1 MHDEHQHVL
10 GRVLRRVR
18 LPWLHY
24 KKVRAQRDLPGEIEV
39 LTGAFLQGR
48 GQYFFG
54 KQFGRANRVE

>member
-1 MHDEHQHVL
+1 M
-10 GRVLRRVR
+10 R

-39 LTGAFLQGR
+39 PTGAFLQGR